1 MRKYLLLGVCL
12 AAAASG
18 AGVAQAADASSV
30 TSGLSLKINGW
41 VGFLAGLSISRT
53 DNDNLDRDYDFA
65 SGGRLQFDVKQVTD
79 SGLEYG
85 GRIRFNNVDRKNGVT
100 VDRTYLYVKGG
111 FGTVT
116 FGDAPFAIGDIG
128 YVYAH
133 DTLNSK
139 LGLGAGWGDGLDG
152 KFNLFAPSDTFYAID
167 PTYGIG
173 GLSGKDTKIKYTS
186 PSFSGLSFA
195 IDFTPVAG
203 GKTAAATGRGT
214 GGATGDHSGPGGVND
229 LTNDATTRYEN
240 VVTGGINYQNTFDGT
255 FVRVSGSAGYG
266 NGVSTNHDYEAYSL
280 GGQVGFANGI
290 AASVNWVH
298 FASTFRADKA
308 IDSITGDLSY
318 ATGPFVFSVGYAYT
332 TAEKGNLLRSSFTD
346 GTDLQTNHSVI
357 GSVLYNVA
365 PGLNSFTELSYE
377 RNEFR
382 AGRDFEATSLTS
394 GLVLSF

>member
-1 MRKYLLLGVCL
+1 MRKFLLLGVCL
-12 AAAASG
+12 AATTAGIG
-18 AGVAQAADASSV
+18 AAQAELSV
-30 TSGLSLKINGW
+30 KVNGW

-53 DNDNLDRDYDFA
+53 DSENLDRDYDFV
-65 SGGRLQFDVKQVTD
+65 SGARLQFDIKNVTD

-85 GRIRFNNVDRKNGVT
+85 ARIRMNNVDRKNGVT
-100 VDRTYLYVKGG
+100 VDRTYVYVKGG
-111 FGTVT
+111 FGTLT
-116 FGDAPFAIGDIG
+116 FGDAPYVGADIG

-139 LGLGAGWGDGLDG
+139 LGLGASWGDGLDG
-152 KFNLFAPSDTFYAID
+152 KFNLFGGSDTFYAVD

-173 GLSGKDTKIKYTS
+173 GLNGKDTKVKYSS
-186 PSFSGLSFA
+186 PSFSGFSFA

-203 GKTAAATGRGT
+203 GKNAAASGHGT
-214 GGATGDHSGPGGVND
+214 GGGTSDHAGPGGIND

-240 VVTGGINYQNTFDGT
+240 VVTAGINYANSFDGT
-255 FVRVSGSAGYG
+255 SVRLAASAGNG
-266 NGVSTNHDYEAYSL
+266 NGVSGNHDYEAYTV

-308 IDSITGDLSY
+308 IDSITGDISY
-318 ATGPFVFSVGYAYT
+318 GTGPFVVSVGYAYT
-332 TAEKGNLLRSSFTD
+332 TAEKGNGLSSSFTN

-357 GSVLYNVA
+357 GSFLYNVA
-365 PGLNSFTELSYE
+365 PGLNSFTELAYE

-382 AGRDFEATSLTS
+382 VGRDFEQTSLTT
-394 GLVLSF
+394 GVVLAF